1 MFTNEQQ
8 QIIDT
13 VVDSDEQLFKISSVA
28 GSGKTHT
35 LIGIANALKP
45 TKGLYIAFNKSVA
58 DEAKLSFPPNIECK
72 TIHALAYQYVIKG
85 TKQTIEELSI
95 DSIKTKHAPYV
106 KREIINAMNTFF
118 NSSELSLS
126 YIDTL
131 IKPELAKIAKKYIV
145 DMVEYKKPATFGFI
159 MKYFYLQL
167 EAGNIDLNYDLV
179 MVDEAGDLSEVTI
192 EVFKLLKAPKKIMVG
207 DPHQNIY
214 AFMNTVNGFEV
225 LKDVGITMEL
235 SQSFRVREDIA
246 RRIESFC
253 QKYMDKNMHFRGVP
267 IEDTT
272 PKNRIYLSRTNS
284 QLIQRMIQLHEDKIQ
299 YSTLRDPKE
308 IFALPLALI
317 TISSGKPIYKT
328 EFKYLER
335 DYAEFTANENLQK
348 IYKRFHA
355 YLREVH
361 GDDQNLITALR
372 LLETHSY
379 KTIFDTYN
387 LAKGQPK
394 KQQAIILATAHVSKG
409 GTYDSVY
416 IENDLNNT
424 VQKIVDKGGPET
436 EEDMIELNLYYVA
449 TTRCRLELLNANH
462 L

>member
-1 MFTNEQQ
+1 MYTEEQT
-8 QIIDT
+8 QIINT
-13 VVDSDEQLFKISSVA
+13 VVDSDEPLYKISSVA

-58 DEAKLSFPPNIECK
+58 DEAKLSFPSSIECK

-95 DSIKTKHAPYV
+95 DSIKTKHAPYT
-106 KREIINAMNTFF
+106 KRQIIDAMNTFF

-126 YIDTL
+126 FIDTL
-131 IKPELAKIAKKYIV
+131 LKKDLAAIAKKHIV
-145 DMVEYKKPATFGFI
+145 DMVEYKRPATFGFI

-167 EAGNIDLNYDLV
+167 QSGSLDINYDLV

-192 EVFKLLKAPKKIMVG
+192 EIFKLLKAPKKIMVG

-225 LKDVGITMEL
+225 LKNVGIQMEL
-235 SQSFRVREDIA
+235 SQSFRVRDDIA
-246 RRIESFC
+246 RRIEGFC
-253 QKYMDKNMHFRGVP
+253 QRYMDKDMHFKGVP
-267 IEDTT
+267 IEQTKI
-272 PKNRIYLSRTNS
+272 KNRIYLSRTNS
-284 QLIQRMIQLHEDKIQ
+284 QLIARMIQLHEDKIQ

-317 TISSGKPIYKT
+317 TISTGKPIYKQ
-328 EFKYLER
+328 EYKYLER
-335 DYAEFTANENLQK
+335 DYEKFMSNEDLRRIYQK
-348 IYKRFHA
+348 FHA
-355 YLREVH
+355 YLREIH
-361 GDDQNLITALR
+361 GDDPNIISALR
-372 LLETHSY
+372 LLEQHSY
-379 KTIFDTYN
+379 NKIFETYN

-416 IENDLNNT
+416 IENDLNNI
-424 VQKIVDKGGPET
+424 VQKIIDKGGPEG
-436 EEDMIELNLYYVA
+436 EEDITELNLYYVA
-449 TTRCRLELLNANH
+449 MSRCRVELLNCNH
-462 L
+462 A

>member
-1 MFTNEQQ
+1 MYTNEQQ
-8 QIIDT
+8 TIIDT
-13 VVDSDEQLFKISSVA
+13 VVKSNEQLFKISSVA

-58 DEAKLSFPPNIECK
+58 NEAKLSFPPSIECK

-95 DSIKTKHAPYV
+95 DSITTKHTPYI
-106 KREIINAMNTFF
+106 KRQIINAMNDFF

-126 YIDTL
+126 FIDTL
-131 IKPELAKIAKKYIV
+131 LKPDLAKIAKQYIV

-167 EAGNIDLNYDLV
+167 ESGSLDINYDVV
-179 MVDEAGDLSEVTI
+179 MLDEAGDLSEVTI
-192 EVFKLLKAPKKIMVG
+192 EIFKLLKAPKKIMVG
-207 DPHQNIY
+207 DSHQNIY
-214 AFMNTVNGFEV
+214 AFMNTVNGFEI
-225 LKDVGITMEL
+225 LKDEGIQMEL

-246 RRIESFC
+246 QRIEGFC
-253 QKYMDKNMHFRGVP
+253 QKYMDKNMHFKGVP
-267 IEDTT
+267 IEDSTVN
-272 PKNRIYLSRTNS
+272 NRIFLSRTNS
-284 QLIQRMIQLHEDKIQ
+284 ALINRMIQLHDDKIA
-299 YSTLRDPKE
+299 YTTLRDPKE

-317 TISSGKPIYKT
+317 TISTGKSVFKH

-335 DYAEFTANENLQK
+335 DYNEFMSKESLREEF
-348 IYKRFHA
+348 KRFHS
-355 YLREVH
+355 YLRAIH
-361 GDDQNLITALR
+361 GDDQNLVTALR

-379 KTIFDTYN
+379 GKIFETYS
-387 LAKGQPK
+387 LAKAQPK
-394 KQQAIILATAHVSKG
+394 KQQSIILATAHVSKG

-424 VQKIVDKGGPET
+424 IGKIIDKGGPEN

-449 TTRCRLELLNANH
+449 TSRCRVELLNANH